1 VEYFKL
7 LEVKAEENQLAF
19 TEADHR
25 EYAEFGPTSWVY
37 MQLSQACFAK
47 HVCHG
52 ITEAAHAGG
61 VFDRKEEKARKAR
74 LEAEMKI

>member
-1 VEYFKL
+1 M
-7 LEVKAEENQLAF
+7 LELKAEENKRAF
-19 TEADHR
+19 TAKDHQ
-25 EYAEFGPTSWVY
+25 EYAEFGHISWVY

-74 LEAEMKI
+74 LEVEMKF